1 MLDIDFFFHGI
12 PVFRFHTSF
21 FLIVLSMSWQPLL
34 GQTATGDASAQA
46 VQEYEQL
53 LKRYEANRQD
63 RQFVR
68 PFLEV
73 AEKHSG
79 SKPALDSLTWVLKRF
94 ESGSHADRAISILI
108 SAHAAQPE
116 IGQLYLHIGN
126 NPSLKV
132 DAFYRKVIKD
142 NKNPSPVGRAHFR
155 LGNYLVRQAEIAREI
170 RANPDSLDKFKLFYG
185 VNLTEHLQTVD
196 LSELRKDALKQY
208 AVAVEKYPQVR
219 TYKGQLSELAG
230 REKFKIEHLSVGGI
244 APEIIGED
252 IAGKP
257 IKLSDYRGK
266 VVLLDFWGDWCVA
279 CRMLL
284 PFNRALV
291 KEMEGRPFEL
301 LGINSDTDRI
311 YARKVELAQ
320 KITWRS
326 FWNGGSRFGDIST
339 QWAVEKWPVLY
350 VIDAQGVVQMR
361 SAGGHNKEEIYKLI
375 EKLVSEAEDK

>member
-1 MLDIDFFFHGI
+1 M
-12 PVFRFHTSF
+12 FRFHTSF

-208 AVAVEKYPQVR
+208 AVAVEK
-219 TYKGQLSELAG
+219 
-230 REKFKIEHLSVGGI
+230 
-244 APEIIGED
+244 
-252 IAGKP
+252 
-257 IKLSDYRGK
+257 
-266 VVLLDFWGDWCVA
+266 
-279 CRMLL
+279 
-284 PFNRALV
+284 
-291 KEMEGRPFEL
+291 
-301 LGINSDTDRI
+301 
-311 YARKVELAQ
+311 
-320 KITWRS
+320 
-326 FWNGGSRFGDIST
+326 
-339 QWAVEKWPVLY
+339 
-350 VIDAQGVVQMR
+350 
-361 SAGGHNKEEIYKLI
+361 
-375 EKLVSEAEDK
+375 

>member
-1 MLDIDFFFHGI
+1 
-12 PVFRFHTSF
+12 
-21 FLIVLSMSWQPLL
+21 
-34 GQTATGDASAQA
+34 
-46 VQEYEQL
+46 
-53 LKRYEANRQD
+53 
-63 RQFVR
+63 
-68 PFLEV
+68 
-73 AEKHSG
+73 
-79 SKPALDSLTWVLKRF
+79 
-94 ESGSHADRAISILI
+94 DRAISILI

-291 KEMEGRPFEL
+291 KEMEGRPFQL
-301 LGINSDTDRI
+301 LGVNSDTDRI